1 MTTIF
6 NKFKTH
12 YQGLEKKIMKKT
24 ALAAAL
30 LVASGG
36 VNAAAITS
44 LTVTGGNFFMGFG
57 GPITPTAFANM
68 SVDGSYDGTAPPGGT
83 GSEASYA
90 ASSIGTFIF
99 GGFGPVAIYT
109 QQTDSAGNGPFP
121 GVTGDLTGNA
131 LTLDLRSWTA
141 WWNGTDFNQGAGGVT
156 ATTDGA
162 GNFTATW
169 TALVVGGPFN
179 GQIGNWTLNGTA
191 AAAGPV
197 IPIPAAAW
205 LFGSGLLGL
214 VGVARR
220 RRAA

>member
-1 MTTIF
+1 
-6 NKFKTH
+6 
-12 YQGLEKKIMKKT
+12 MKKT

-30 LVASGG
+30 ALSTGVAS
-36 VNAAAITS
+36 AASITS
-44 LTVTGGNFFMGFG
+44 LNVTGGEFFMGFG

-68 SVDGSYDGTAPPGGT
+68 SVDGSYDGSAPPGGT

-109 QQTDSAGNGPFP
+109 QETDSAGNGPFP
-121 GVTGDLTGNA
+121 GVTGDLTGTT
-131 LTLDLRSWTA
+131 LTLDMRSWTA
-141 WWNGTDFNQGAGGVT
+141 WWNGTDFNQGANNVT
-156 ATTDGA
+156 ATTDGS
-162 GNFTATW
+162 GNFSATW

-191 AAAGPV
+191 AAAV
-197 IPIPAAAW
+197 IPVPAAAW
-205 LFGSGLLGL
+205 LMGSGLLGL

-220 RRAA
+220 RRKAA